1 MPNSTQ
7 DIIYF
12 NKIFP
17 YSSTMAGDSVLYAIP
32 FTMSPDTRQS
42 VYKAGKHLEPHRDRI
57 RKVLE
62 SRGFTLIQ
70 IEWVDR
76 KIIARKD
83 YP

>member
-1 MPNSTQ
+1 MK

-12 NKIFP
+12 NRIEP
-17 YSSTMAGDSVLYAIP
+17 VESANNNQQYYSIP

-57 RKVLE
+57 QKALE

-76 KIIARKD
+76 TIIARTV
-83 YP
+83 P